1 MKLLTYKP
9 LTHFFSSVKT
19 FGKYKS
25 NEDQYELVSQYRT
38 KVLIQEKYWQKQ
50 RKETKKNKN
59 QTNKIPP
66 NYLCVSVYWCKAVP
80 YLFSY
85 WELKVIDKIHMTF
98 DSDDNNKIY

>member
-1 MKLLTYKP
+1 MNLFHNTEP
-9 LTHFFSSVKT
+9 
-19 FGKYKS
+19 KYSFKKS
-25 NEDQYELVSQYRT
+25 IDKN
-38 KVLIQEKYWQKQ
+38 KEKKQK
-50 RKETKKNKN
+50 NHKN

>member
-9 LTHFFSSVKT
+9 LTHCFIFSVKT

-38 KVLIQEKYWQKQ
+38 KVLIQEKYCQKQ
-50 RKETKKNKN
+50 RKHTKKT
-59 QTNKIPP
+59 QTNKIPK

-85 WELKVIDKIHMTF
+85 WELKVIDKIHITF